1 MTCLVCE
8 GADKAWANLEP
19 KLVTPEARAFVKLEL
34 DIIKEKHP
42 VHTLITELREQQ
54 P

>member
-1 MTCLVCE
+1 MSCQVCD

-19 KLVTPEARAFVKLEL
+19 KLVTPEARSFVKLEL
-34 DIIKEKHP
+34 DLIKEKHP
-42 VHTLITELREQQ
+42 AHTPITELREAY